1 MKSLV
6 WFTLLLT
13 ALVVSMIAYT
23 VFRGYTTCYW
33 LRPGAVILI
42 NGSPVR
48 GSVHQSDRAMI
59 VTRRDKSLSHSYL
72 VRLRDSVKQPVWDCR
87 DWVAPRSPLLLSNHQ
102 NALCT
107 FLPTDETPPP
117 ETMESPVGAAQMDA
131 GRIEFKTHAGD
142 VIRINR

>member
-1 MKSLV
+1 MKSLF

-13 ALVVSMIAYT
+13 ALVVSMIAHT

-48 GSVHQSDRAMI
+48 GSVHQSSRSMI
-59 VTRRDKSLSHSYL
+59 VTRRDISHSYL
-72 VRLRDSVKQPVWDCR
+72 VRLRDSVKQPVSDCR

-102 NALCT
+102 NPLCT
-107 FLPTDETPPP
+107 FWPMDDTEQPV
-117 ETMESPVGAAQMDA
+117 TMESPSGPAQIDA
-131 GRIEFKTHAGD
+131 DRIEFKTRAGD
-142 VIRINR
+142 VIRIDR